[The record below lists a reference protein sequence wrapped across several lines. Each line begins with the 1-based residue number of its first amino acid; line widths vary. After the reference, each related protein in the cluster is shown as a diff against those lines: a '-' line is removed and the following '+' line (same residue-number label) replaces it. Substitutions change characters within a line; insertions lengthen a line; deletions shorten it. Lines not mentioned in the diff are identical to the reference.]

1 MFPEI
6 PNVGYILISLIMLYY
21 GGDLLVT
28 GSIRLATRFKISPFV
43 IGATVIGFGT
53 SAPELAVSV
62 LASLHGSGELA
73 LGNVIGSNIANVG
86 LALGLT
92 SLLIPPLTINERLF
106 RNEVLPLLIASFLIL
121 FLAWDQH
128 LSQEEGGFMVVLL
141 VVYLWMA
148 FGKKEVS
155 DINLE
160 ESGHYLEDRGLPTQA
175 SLIIFGLILLI
186 VGAEVMVKGATGI
199 AREMGVSEWFIGVSI
214 VAVGTSLPEIVSAL
228 IAAKRGHGEMAIG
241 NVFGSNIFNILLVL
255 GAASSIQPLE
265 IEETIHP
272 DLIFTTAFICLLLVL
287 IRIKHNLSR
296 LDGALLLLGYAT
308 YIGLKGTGV
317 L

>member
-1 MFPEI
+1 MSPEI
-6 PNVGYILISLIMLYY
+6 LNVGCILIGLVMLFY
-21 GGDLLVT
+21 GGDYLVT

-62 LASLHGSGELA
+62 LASLQGSGELA

-86 LALGLT
+86 LVLGLT
-92 SLLIPPLTINERLF
+92 SLLIPLTISEQRFKSGAPILLG
-106 RNEVLPLLIASFLIL
+106 VSLLILYL
-121 FLAWDQH
+121 VWDHH
-128 LSQEEGGFMVVLL
+128 LLRWEGGFMVVLL
-141 VVYLWMA
+141 VVYLWTA

-155 DINLE
+155 EIELE
-160 ESGHYLEDRGLPTQA
+160 EGGYDWLPTPL
-175 SLIIFGLILLI
+175 LIIFGLILL
-186 VGAEVMVKGATGI
+186 VAGAEVMVKGATGI

-255 GAASSIQPLE
+255 GVASSIQPLE
-265 IEETIHP
+265 IEEAIHP
-272 DLIFTTAFICLLLVL
+272 DLIFTTAFICLFLVL
-287 IRIKHNLSR
+287 IRLRHNLSR
-296 LDGALLLLGYAT
+296 LDGVLLLLGYAT
-308 YIGLKGTGV
+308 YIGLKGAGV

>member
-1 MFPEI
+1 MSPEI
-6 PNVGYILISLIMLYY
+6 LNVGCILIGLVMLFY
-21 GGDLLVT
+21 GGDYLVT

-62 LASLHGSGELA
+62 LASLQGSGELA

-86 LALGLT
+86 LVLGLT
-92 SLLIPPLTINERLF
+92 SLLIPLTISEQRFKSEAPILLG
-106 RNEVLPLLIASFLIL
+106 VSLLILY
-121 FLAWDQH
+121 LAWDHH
-128 LSQEEGGFMVVLL
+128 LLRWEGGFMVVLL
-141 VVYLWMA
+141 VVYLWTA

-155 DINLE
+155 EIELE
-160 ESGHYLEDRGLPTQA
+160 EGGYDWLPTPL
-175 SLIIFGLILLI
+175 LIIFGLILL
-186 VGAEVMVKGATGI
+186 VAGAEVMVKGATGI

-214 VAVGTSLPEIVSAL
+214 VAGGTSLPEIVSAL

-255 GAASSIQPLE
+255 GVASSIQPLE
-265 IEETIHP
+265 IEEAIHP
-272 DLIFTTAFICLLLVL
+272 DLIFTTAFICLFLVL
-287 IRIKHNLSR
+287 IRLRHNLSR
-296 LDGALLLLGYAT
+296 LDGVLLLLGYAT
-308 YIGLKGTGV
+308 YIGLKGAGV

>member
-1 MFPEI
+1 MSPEI
-6 PNVGYILISLIMLYY
+6 LNVGCILIGLVMLFY
-21 GGDLLVT
+21 GGDYLVT
-28 GSIRLATRFKISPFV
+28 GSIRLTTRFKISPFV

-62 LASLHGSGELA
+62 LASLQGSGELA

-86 LALGLT
+86 LVLGLT
-92 SLLIPPLTINERLF
+92 SLLIPLTISEQRFKSEAPILLG
-106 RNEVLPLLIASFLIL
+106 VSLLILY
-121 FLAWDQH
+121 LAWDHH
-128 LSQEEGGFMVVLL
+128 LLRWEGGFMVVLL
-141 VVYLWMA
+141 VVYLWTA

-155 DINLE
+155 EIELE
-160 ESGHYLEDRGLPTQA
+160 EGGYDWLPTPL
-175 SLIIFGLILLI
+175 LIIFGLILL
-186 VGAEVMVKGATGI
+186 VAGAEVMVKGATGI

-255 GAASSIQPLE
+255 GVASSIQPLE
-265 IEETIHP
+265 IEEAIHP
-272 DLIFTTAFICLLLVL
+272 DLIFTTAFICLFLVL
-287 IRIKHNLSR
+287 IRLRHNLSR
-296 LDGALLLLGYAT
+296 LDGVLLLLGYAT
-308 YIGLKGTGV
+308 YIGLKGAGV

>member
-1 MFPEI
+1 MSPEI
-6 PNVGYILISLIMLYY
+6 LNVGCILIGLVMLFY
-21 GGDLLVT
+21 GGDYLVT

-62 LASLHGSGELA
+62 LASLQGSGELA

-86 LALGLT
+86 LVLGLT
-92 SLLIPPLTINERLF
+92 SLLIPLTISEQRFKSEAPILLG
-106 RNEVLPLLIASFLIL
+106 VSLLILY
-121 FLAWDQH
+121 LAWDHH
-128 LSQEEGGFMVVLL
+128 LLRWEGGFMVVLL
-141 VVYLWMA
+141 VVYLWTA

-155 DINLE
+155 EIELE
-160 ESGHYLEDRGLPTQA
+160 EGGYDWLPTPL
-175 SLIIFGLILLI
+175 LIIFGLILL
-186 VGAEVMVKGATGI
+186 VAGAEVMVKGATGI

-255 GAASSIQPLE
+255 GVASSIQPLE
-265 IEETIHP
+265 IEEAIHP
-272 DLIFTTAFICLLLVL
+272 DLIFTTAFICLFLVL
-287 IRIKHNLSR
+287 IRLRHNLSR
-296 LDGALLLLGYAT
+296 LDGVLLLLGYAT
-308 YIGLKGTGV
+308 YIGLKGAGV

>member
-1 MFPEI
+1 MSPEI
-6 PNVGYILISLIMLYY
+6 LNVGCILIGLVMLFY
-21 GGDLLVT
+21 GGDYLVT

-62 LASLHGSGELA
+62 LASLQGSGELA

-86 LALGLT
+86 LVLGLT
-92 SLLIPPLTINERLF
+92 SLLIPLTISEQRFKSEAPILLG
-106 RNEVLPLLIASFLIL
+106 VSLLILY
-121 FLAWDQH
+121 LAWDHH
-128 LSQEEGGFMVVLL
+128 LLRWEGGFMVVLL
-141 VVYLWMA
+141 VVYLWTA

-155 DINLE
+155 EIELE
-160 ESGHYLEDRGLPTQA
+160 EGGYDWLPTPL
-175 SLIIFGLILLI
+175 LIIFGLILL
-186 VGAEVMVKGATGI
+186 VAGAEVMVKGATGI
-199 AREMGVSEWFIGVSI
+199 AREMGISEWFIGVSI

-255 GAASSIQPLE
+255 GVASSIQPLE
-265 IEETIHP
+265 IEEAIHP
-272 DLIFTTAFICLLLVL
+272 DLIFTTAFICLFLVL
-287 IRIKHNLSR
+287 IRLKHNLSR
-296 LDGALLLLGYAT
+296 LDGVLLLLVYVT
-308 YIGLKGTGV
+308 YIGLKGVGI

>member
-1 MFPEI
+1 MSPEI
-6 PNVGYILISLIMLYY
+6 LNVGCILIGLVMLFY
-21 GGDLLVT
+21 GGDYLVT

-62 LASLHGSGELA
+62 LASLQGSGELA

-86 LALGLT
+86 LVLGLT
-92 SLLIPPLTINERLF
+92 SLLIPLTISEQRFKSEAPILLG
-106 RNEVLPLLIASFLIL
+106 VSLLILY
-121 FLAWDQH
+121 LAWDHH
-128 LSQEEGGFMVVLL
+128 LLRWEGGFMVVLL
-141 VVYLWMA
+141 VVYLWTA

-155 DINLE
+155 EIELE
-160 ESGHYLEDRGLPTQA
+160 EGGYDWLPTPL
-175 SLIIFGLILLI
+175 LIIFGLILLI

-199 AREMGVSEWFIGVSI
+199 AREMGISEWFIGVSI

-255 GAASSIQPLE
+255 GVASSIQPLE
-265 IEETIHP
+265 IEEAIHP
-272 DLIFTTAFICLLLVL
+272 DLIFTTAFICLFLVL
-287 IRIKHNLSR
+287 IRLRHNLSR
-296 LDGALLLLGYAT
+296 LDGVLLLLGYAT
-308 YIGLKGTGV
+308 YIGLKGAGV

>member
-1 MFPEI
+1 MSPEI
-6 PNVGYILISLIMLYY
+6 LNVGCILIGLVMLFY
-21 GGDLLVT
+21 GGDYLVT

-62 LASLHGSGELA
+62 LASLQGSGELA

-92 SLLIPPLTINERLF
+92 SLLIPLTISEQRFKSEAPILLG
-106 RNEVLPLLIASFLIL
+106 VSLLILY
-121 FLAWDQH
+121 LAWDHH
-128 LSQEEGGFMVVLL
+128 LLRWEGGFMVVLL
-141 VVYLWMA
+141 VVYLWTA

-155 DINLE
+155 EIELE
-160 ESGHYLEDRGLPTQA
+160 EGGYDWLPTPL
-175 SLIIFGLILLI
+175 LIIFGLILL
-186 VGAEVMVKGATGI
+186 VAGAEVMVKGATGI

-255 GAASSIQPLE
+255 GVASSIQPLE
-265 IEETIHP
+265 IEEAIHP
-272 DLIFTTAFICLLLVL
+272 DLIFTTAFICLFLVL
-287 IRIKHNLSR
+287 IRLRHNLSR
-296 LDGALLLLGYAT
+296 LDGVLLLLGYAT
-308 YIGLKGTGV
+308 YIGLKGAGV

>member
-1 MFPEI
+1 MLPEVPSI
-6 PNVGYILISLIMLYY
+6 GYILISLIMLYY
-21 GGDLLVT
+21 GGVYLVT

-62 LASLHGSGELA
+62 FASLQGSGELA

-86 LALGLT
+86 LVLGLT
-92 SLLIPPLTINERLF
+92 SLLIPLTINERLF
-106 RNEVLPLLIASFLIL
+106 RNEAPPLLIASFLIL

-128 LSQEEGGFMVVLL
+128 LSRLEGGFMVALL
-141 VVYLWMA
+141 VIYLWMA

-160 ESGHYLEDRGLPTQA
+160 ESGHYLESRGLPTQA
-175 SLIIFGLILLI
+175 GLIVTGLVLLI
-186 VGAEVMVKGATGI
+186 WGAKWMVTGAAGI
-199 AREMGVSEWFIGVSI
+199 AREMGISEWFIGVSI

-255 GAASSIQPLE
+255 GVASSIQPLE
-265 IEETIHP
+265 IEEAIHP

-296 LDGALLLLGYAT
+296 LDGVLLLLGYAT

>member
-1 MFPEI
+1 MSPEI
-6 PNVGYILISLIMLYY
+6 LNVGCILIGLVMLFY
-21 GGDLLVT
+21 GGDYLVT

-62 LASLHGSGELA
+62 LASLQGSGELA

-86 LALGLT
+86 LVLGLT
-92 SLLIPPLTINERLF
+92 SLLIPLTISEQRFKSEAPILLG
-106 RNEVLPLLIASFLIL
+106 VSLLILY
-121 FLAWDQH
+121 LAWDYR
-128 LSQEEGGFMVVLL
+128 LLRWEGGFMVVLL
-141 VVYLWMA
+141 VVYLWTA

-155 DINLE
+155 EIELE
-160 ESGHYLEDRGLPTQA
+160 EGGYDWLPTPL
-175 SLIIFGLILLI
+175 LIIFGLILL
-186 VGAEVMVKGATGI
+186 VAGAEVMVKGATGI

-255 GAASSIQPLE
+255 GVASSIHPLG
-265 IEETIHP
+265 IEEAIHP

-287 IRIKHNLSR
+287 IRLKYNLSR
-296 LDGALLLLGYAT
+296 LDGVLLLLGYAA
-308 YIGLKGTGV
+308 YIGLKGVGV

>member
-1 MFPEI
+1 MSPEI
-6 PNVGYILISLIMLYY
+6 LNVGCILIGLVMLFY
-21 GGDLLVT
+21 GGDYLVT
-28 GSIRLATRFKISPFV
+28 GSIRLATRFKVSPFV

-62 LASLHGSGELA
+62 LASLQGSGELA

-86 LALGLT
+86 LVLGLT
-92 SLLIPPLTINERLF
+92 SLLIPLTISEQRFKSEAPILLG
-106 RNEVLPLLIASFLIL
+106 VSLLILY
-121 FLAWDQH
+121 LAWDYR
-128 LSQEEGGFMVVLL
+128 LLRWEGGFMVVLL
-141 VVYLWMA
+141 VVYLWTA

-155 DINLE
+155 EIELE
-160 ESGHYLEDRGLPTQA
+160 EGGYDWLPTPL
-175 SLIIFGLILLI
+175 LIIFGLILL
-186 VGAEVMVKGATGI
+186 VAGAEVMVKGATGI

-214 VAVGTSLPEIVSAL
+214 VAMGTSLPEIVSAL

-265 IEETIHP
+265 IEEAIHP
-272 DLIFTTAFICLLLVL
+272 DLIFTTAFICLFLVL
-287 IRIKHNLSR
+287 IRLRHNLSR
-296 LDGALLLLGYAT
+296 LDGVLLLLGYAT
-308 YIGLKGTGV
+308 YIGLKGAGV

>member
-1 MFPEI
+1 MSPEI
-6 PNVGYILISLIMLYY
+6 LNVGCILIGLVMLFY
-21 GGDLLVT
+21 GGDYLVT

-62 LASLHGSGELA
+62 LASLQGSGELA

-86 LALGLT
+86 LVLGLT
-92 SLLIPPLTINERLF
+92 SLLIPLTISEQRFKSEAPTLLG
-106 RNEVLPLLIASFLIL
+106 VSLLILY
-121 FLAWDQH
+121 LAWDHH
-128 LSQEEGGFMVVLL
+128 LLRWEGGFMVVLL
-141 VVYLWMA
+141 VVYLWTA

-155 DINLE
+155 EIELE
-160 ESGHYLEDRGLPTQA
+160 EGGYDWLPTPL
-175 SLIIFGLILLI
+175 LIIFGLILL
-186 VGAEVMVKGATGI
+186 VAGAEVMVKGATGI
-199 AREMGVSEWFIGVSI
+199 AREMGISEWFIGVSI

-255 GAASSIQPLE
+255 GVASSIQPLE
-265 IEETIHP
+265 IEEAIHP
-272 DLIFTTAFICLLLVL
+272 DLIFTTAFICLFLVL
-287 IRIKHNLSR
+287 IRLRHNLSR
-296 LDGALLLLGYAT
+296 LDGVLLLLGYAT
-308 YIGLKGTGV
+308 YIGLKGAGV

>member
-1 MFPEI
+1 MSPEI
-6 PNVGYILISLIMLYY
+6 LNVGCILIGLVMLFY
-21 GGDLLVT
+21 GGDYLVT

-62 LASLHGSGELA
+62 LASLQGSGELA

-86 LALGLT
+86 LVLGLT
-92 SLLIPPLTINERLF
+92 SLLIPLTISEQRFKSEAPILLG
-106 RNEVLPLLIASFLIL
+106 VSLLILY
-121 FLAWDQH
+121 LAWDYR
-128 LSQEEGGFMVVLL
+128 LLRWEGGFMVVLL
-141 VVYLWMA
+141 VVYLWTA

-155 DINLE
+155 EIELE
-160 ESGHYLEDRGLPTQA
+160 EGGYDWLPTPL
-175 SLIIFGLILLI
+175 LIIFGLILL
-186 VGAEVMVKGATGI
+186 VAGAEVMVKGATGI
-199 AREMGVSEWFIGVSI
+199 AREMGISEWFIGVSI

-265 IEETIHP
+265 IEEAIHP
-272 DLIFTTAFICLLLVL
+272 DLIFTTAFICLFLVL
-287 IRIKHNLSR
+287 IRLRHNLSR
-296 LDGALLLLGYAT
+296 LDGVLLLLGYAT
-308 YIGLKGTGV
+308 YIGLKGAGV

>member
-1 MFPEI
+1 MSPEI
-6 PNVGYILISLIMLYY
+6 LNVGCILIGLVMLFY
-21 GGDLLVT
+21 GGDYLVT

-62 LASLHGSGELA
+62 LASLQGSGELA

-86 LALGLT
+86 LVLGLT
-92 SLLIPPLTINERLF
+92 SLLIPLTISEQRFKSEAPTLLG
-106 RNEVLPLLIASFLIL
+106 VSLLILY
-121 FLAWDQH
+121 LAWDYR
-128 LSQEEGGFMVVLL
+128 LLRWEGGFMVVLL
-141 VVYLWMA
+141 VVYLWTA

-155 DINLE
+155 EIELE
-160 ESGHYLEDRGLPTQA
+160 EGGYDWLPTPL
-175 SLIIFGLILLI
+175 LIIFGLILL
-186 VGAEVMVKGATGI
+186 VAGAEVMVKGATGI

-214 VAVGTSLPEIVSAL
+214 VAMGTSLPEIVSAL

-255 GAASSIQPLE
+255 GVASSIQPLE
-265 IEETIHP
+265 IEEAIHP
-272 DLIFTTAFICLLLVL
+272 DLIFTTAFICLFLVL
-287 IRIKHNLSR
+287 IRLRHNLSR
-296 LDGALLLLGYAT
+296 LDGVLLLLGYAT
-308 YIGLKGTGV
+308 YIGLKGAGV

>member
-1 MFPEI
+1 MLPEVPSI
-6 PNVGYILISLIMLYY
+6 GYILISLTMLYY
-21 GGDLLVT
+21 GGMYLVT

-62 LASLHGSGELA
+62 FASLQGSGELA

-86 LALGLT
+86 LVLGLT
-92 SLLIPPLTINERLF
+92 SLLIPLTINERLF
-106 RNEVLPLLIASFLIL
+106 RNEAPSLLIASFLIL

-128 LSQEEGGFMVVLL
+128 LSRLEGGFMVALL
-141 VVYLWMA
+141 VIYLWMA

-160 ESGHYLEDRGLPTQA
+160 ESGHYLESRGLPTQA
-175 SLIIFGLILLI
+175 GLIVTGLVLLI
-186 VGAEVMVKGATGI
+186 WGAKWMVTGAAGI
-199 AREMGVSEWFIGVSI
+199 AREMGISEWFIGVSI

-296 LDGALLLLGYAT
+296 LDGVLLLLGYAT

>member
-1 MFPEI
+1 MSPEI
-6 PNVGYILISLIMLYY
+6 LNVGCILIGLVMLFY
-21 GGDLLVT
+21 GGDYLVT

-62 LASLHGSGELA
+62 LASLQGSGELA

-86 LALGLT
+86 LVLGLT
-92 SLLIPPLTINERLF
+92 SLLIPLTISEQRFKSEAPILLG
-106 RNEVLPLLIASFLIL
+106 VSLLILY
-121 FLAWDQH
+121 LAWDHH
-128 LSQEEGGFMVVLL
+128 LLRWEGGFMVVLL
-141 VVYLWMA
+141 VVYLWTA

-155 DINLE
+155 EIELE
-160 ESGHYLEDRGLPTQA
+160 EGGYDWLPTPL
-175 SLIIFGLILLI
+175 LIIFGLILL
-186 VGAEVMVKGATGI
+186 VAGAEVMVKGATGI

-214 VAVGTSLPEIVSAL
+214 VAMGTSLPEIVSAL

-265 IEETIHP
+265 IEEAIHP
-272 DLIFTTAFICLLLVL
+272 DLIFTTAFICLFLVL
-287 IRIKHNLSR
+287 IRLRHNLSR
-296 LDGALLLLGYAT
+296 LDGVLLLLGYAT
-308 YIGLKGTGV
+308 YIGLKGAGV

>member
-1 MFPEI
+1 MSPEI
-6 PNVGYILISLIMLYY
+6 LNVGCILIGLVMLFY
-21 GGDLLVT
+21 GGDYLVT

-62 LASLHGSGELA
+62 LASLQGSGELA

-86 LALGLT
+86 LVLGLT
-92 SLLIPPLTINERLF
+92 SLLIPLTISEQRFKSEAPILLG
-106 RNEVLPLLIASFLIL
+106 VSLLILY
-121 FLAWDQH
+121 LAWDHH
-128 LSQEEGGFMVVLL
+128 LLRWEGGFMVVLL
-141 VVYLWMA
+141 VVYLWTA

-155 DINLE
+155 EIELE
-160 ESGHYLEDRGLPTQA
+160 EGGYDWLPTPL
-175 SLIIFGLILLI
+175 LIIFGLILLI

-199 AREMGVSEWFIGVSI
+199 AREMGISEWFIGVSI

-255 GAASSIQPLE
+255 GVASSIQPFG
-265 IEETIHP
+265 IEEAIHP
-272 DLIFTTAFICLLLVL
+272 DLIFTTAFICLFLVL
-287 IRIKHNLSR
+287 IRLRHNLSR
-296 LDGALLLLGYAT
+296 LDGVLLLLGYAT
-308 YIGLKGTGV
+308 YIGLKGAGV

>member
-1 MFPEI
+1 MSPEI
-6 PNVGYILISLIMLYY
+6 LNVGCILIGLVMLFY
-21 GGDLLVT
+21 GGDYLVT

-62 LASLHGSGELA
+62 LASLQGSGELA

-86 LALGLT
+86 LVLGLT
-92 SLLIPPLTINERLF
+92 SLLIPLTISEQRFKSEAPILLG
-106 RNEVLPLLIASFLIL
+106 VSLLILY
-121 FLAWDQH
+121 LAWDYR
-128 LSQEEGGFMVVLL
+128 LLRWEGGFMVVLL
-141 VVYLWMA
+141 VVYLWTA

-155 DINLE
+155 EIELE
-160 ESGHYLEDRGLPTQA
+160 EGGYDWLPTPL
-175 SLIIFGLILLI
+175 LIIFGLILL
-186 VGAEVMVKGATGI
+186 VAGAEVMVKGATGI

-214 VAVGTSLPEIVSAL
+214 VAMGTSLPEIVSAL

-255 GAASSIQPLE
+255 GVASSIQPLE
-265 IEETIHP
+265 IEEAIHP
-272 DLIFTTAFICLLLVL
+272 DLIFTTAFICLFLVL
-287 IRIKHNLSR
+287 IRLRHNLSR
-296 LDGALLLLGYAT
+296 LDGVLLLLGYAT
-308 YIGLKGTGV
+308 YIGLKGAGV

>member
-1 MFPEI
+1 MLPEVPSI
-6 PNVGYILISLIMLYY
+6 GYILISLTMLYY
-21 GGDLLVT
+21 GGMYLVT

-62 LASLHGSGELA
+62 FASLQGSGELA

-86 LALGLT
+86 LVLGLT
-92 SLLIPPLTINERLF
+92 SLLIPLTINERLF
-106 RNEVLPLLIASFLIL
+106 RNEAPSLLIASFLIL

-128 LSQEEGGFMVVLL
+128 LSRLEGGFMVALL
-141 VVYLWMA
+141 VIYLWMA

-160 ESGHYLEDRGLPTQA
+160 ESGHYLESRGLPTQA
-175 SLIIFGLILLI
+175 GLIVTGLVLLI
-186 VGAEVMVKGATGI
+186 WGAKWMVTGAAGI
-199 AREMGVSEWFIGVSI
+199 AREMGISEWFIGVSI

-296 LDGALLLLGYAT
+296 LDGVLLLLGYAT
-308 YIGLKGTGV
+308 YIGLKGTEV

>member
-1 MFPEI
+1 MSPEI
-6 PNVGYILISLIMLYY
+6 LNVGCILIGLVMLFY
-21 GGDLLVT
+21 GGDYLVT

-62 LASLHGSGELA
+62 LASLQGSGELA

-86 LALGLT
+86 LVLGLT
-92 SLLIPPLTINERLF
+92 SLLIPLTISEQRFKSEAPILLG
-106 RNEVLPLLIASFLIL
+106 VSLLILY
-121 FLAWDQH
+121 LAWDHH
-128 LSQEEGGFMVVLL
+128 LLRWEGGFMGALL
-141 VVYLWMA
+141 VVYLWTA

-155 DINLE
+155 EIELE
-160 ESGHYLEDRGLPTQA
+160 EGGYDWLPTPL
-175 SLIIFGLILLI
+175 LIIFGLILL
-186 VGAEVMVKGATGI
+186 VAGAEVMVKGATGI

-214 VAVGTSLPEIVSAL
+214 VAMGTSLPEIVSAL

-255 GAASSIQPLE
+255 GVASSIQPLE
-265 IEETIHP
+265 IEEAIHP
-272 DLIFTTAFICLLLVL
+272 DLIFTTAFICLFLVL
-287 IRIKHNLSR
+287 IRLRHNLSR
-296 LDGALLLLGYAT
+296 LDGVLLLLGYAT
-308 YIGLKGTGV
+308 YIGLKGAGV

>member
-1 MFPEI
+1 MSPEI
-6 PNVGYILISLIMLYY
+6 LNVGCILIGLVMLFY
-21 GGDLLVT
+21 GGDYLVT

-62 LASLHGSGELA
+62 LASLQGSGELA

-86 LALGLT
+86 LVLGLT
-92 SLLIPPLTINERLF
+92 SLLIPLTISEQRFKSEAPILLG
-106 RNEVLPLLIASFLIL
+106 VSLLILY
-121 FLAWDQH
+121 LAWDH
-128 LSQEEGGFMVVLL
+128 RLLRWEGGFMVVLL
-141 VVYLWMA
+141 VVYLWTA

-155 DINLE
+155 EIELE
-160 ESGHYLEDRGLPTQA
+160 EGGYDWLPTPL
-175 SLIIFGLILLI
+175 LIIFGLILL
-186 VGAEVMVKGATGI
+186 VAGAEVMVKGATGI

-214 VAVGTSLPEIVSAL
+214 VAMGTSLPEIVSAL

-265 IEETIHP
+265 IEEAIHP
-272 DLIFTTAFICLLLVL
+272 DLIFTTAFICLFLVL
-287 IRIKHNLSR
+287 IRLRHNLSR
-296 LDGALLLLGYAT
+296 LDGVLLLLGYAT
-308 YIGLKGTGV
+308 YIGLKGAGV

>member
-1 MFPEI
+1 MSPEI
-6 PNVGYILISLIMLYY
+6 LNVGCILIGLVMLFY
-21 GGDLLVT
+21 GGDYLVT

-62 LASLHGSGELA
+62 LASLQGSGELA

-86 LALGLT
+86 LVLGLT
-92 SLLIPPLTINERLF
+92 SLLIPLTISEQRFKSEAPILLG
-106 RNEVLPLLIASFLIL
+106 VSLLILY
-121 FLAWDQH
+121 LAWDH
-128 LSQEEGGFMVVLL
+128 RLLRWEGGFMVVLL
-141 VVYLWMA
+141 VVYLWTA

-155 DINLE
+155 EIELE
-160 ESGHYLEDRGLPTQA
+160 EGGYDWLPTPL
-175 SLIIFGLILLI
+175 LIIFGLILL
-186 VGAEVMVKGATGI
+186 VAGAEVMVKGATGI
-199 AREMGVSEWFIGVSI
+199 AREMGISEWFIGVSI

-255 GAASSIQPLE
+255 GVASSIQPLE

-272 DLIFTTAFICLLLVL
+272 DLIFTTAFICLFLVL
-287 IRIKHNLSR
+287 IRLRHNLSR
-296 LDGALLLLGYAT
+296 LDGVLLLLGYAT
-308 YIGLKGTGV
+308 YIGLKGAGV

>member
-1 MFPEI
+1 MLPEVPSI
-6 PNVGYILISLIMLYY
+6 GYILISLTMLYY
-21 GGDLLVT
+21 GGVYLVT

-62 LASLHGSGELA
+62 FASLQGSGELA

-86 LALGLT
+86 LVLGLT
-92 SLLIPPLTINERLF
+92 SLLIPLTINERLF
-106 RNEVLPLLIASFLIL
+106 RNEAPPLLIASFLIL

-128 LSQEEGGFMVVLL
+128 LSRLEGGFMVALL
-141 VVYLWMA
+141 VIYLWMA

-160 ESGHYLEDRGLPTQA
+160 ESGHYLESRGLPTQA
-175 SLIIFGLILLI
+175 GLIVTGLVLLI
-186 VGAEVMVKGATGI
+186 WGAKWMVTGAAGI
-199 AREMGVSEWFIGVSI
+199 AREMGISEWFIGVSI

>member
-1 MFPEI
+1 MSPEI
-6 PNVGYILISLIMLYY
+6 LNVGCILIGLVMLFY
-21 GGDLLVT
+21 GGDYLVT

-62 LASLHGSGELA
+62 LASLQGSGELA

-86 LALGLT
+86 LVLGLT
-92 SLLIPPLTINERLF
+92 SILIPLTISEQRFKSEAPILLG
-106 RNEVLPLLIASFLIL
+106 VSLLILY
-121 FLAWDQH
+121 LAWDYR
-128 LSQEEGGFMVVLL
+128 LLRWEGGFMVVLL
-141 VVYLWMA
+141 VVYLWTA

-155 DINLE
+155 EIELE
-160 ESGHYLEDRGLPTQA
+160 EGGYDWLPTPL
-175 SLIIFGLILLI
+175 LIIFGLILL
-186 VGAEVMVKGATGI
+186 VAGAEVMVKGATGI

-214 VAVGTSLPEIVSAL
+214 VAVGTSLPEIASAL

-255 GAASSIQPLE
+255 GVASSIQPLE
-265 IEETIHP
+265 IEEAIHP
-272 DLIFTTAFICLLLVL
+272 DLIFTTAFICLFLVL
-287 IRIKHNLSR
+287 IRLRHNLSR
-296 LDGALLLLGYAT
+296 LDGVLLLLGYAT
-308 YIGLKGTGV
+308 YIGLKGAGV

>member
-1 MFPEI
+1 MSPEI
-6 PNVGYILISLIMLYY
+6 LNVGCILIGLVMLFY
-21 GGDLLVT
+21 GGDYLVT

-62 LASLHGSGELA
+62 LASLQGSGELA

-86 LALGLT
+86 LVLGLT
-92 SLLIPPLTINERLF
+92 SLLIPLTISEQRFKSEAPILLG
-106 RNEVLPLLIASFLIL
+106 VSLLILY
-121 FLAWDQH
+121 LAWDYR
-128 LSQEEGGFMVVLL
+128 LLRWEGGFMVVLL
-141 VVYLWMA
+141 VVYLWTA

-155 DINLE
+155 EIELE
-160 ESGHYLEDRGLPTQA
+160 EGGYDWLPTPL
-175 SLIIFGLILLI
+175 LIISGLTLLI

-255 GAASSIQPLE
+255 GVASSIQPLE
-265 IEETIHP
+265 IEEAIHP
-272 DLIFTTAFICLLLVL
+272 DLIFTTAFICLFLVL
-287 IRIKHNLSR
+287 IRLRHNLSR
-296 LDGALLLLGYAT
+296 LDGVLLLLGYAT
-308 YIGLKGTGV
+308 YIGLKGAGV

>member
-1 MFPEI
+1 MSPEI
-6 PNVGYILISLIMLYY
+6 LNVGCILIGLVMLFY
-21 GGDLLVT
+21 GGDYLVT

-62 LASLHGSGELA
+62 LASLQGSGELA

-86 LALGLT
+86 LVLGLT
-92 SLLIPPLTINERLF
+92 SLLIPLTISEQRFKSEAPILLG
-106 RNEVLPLLIASFLIL
+106 VSLLILY
-121 FLAWDQH
+121 LAWDHH
-128 LSQEEGGFMVVLL
+128 LLRWEGGFMVVLL
-141 VVYLWMA
+141 VVYLWTA

-155 DINLE
+155 EIELE
-160 ESGHYLEDRGLPTQA
+160 EGGYDWLPTPL
-175 SLIIFGLILLI
+175 LIIFGLILL
-186 VGAEVMVKGATGI
+186 VAGAEVMVKGATGI
-199 AREMGVSEWFIGVSI
+199 AREMGISEWFIGVSI

-255 GAASSIQPLE
+255 GVASSIQPLE
-265 IEETIHP
+265 IEEAIHP
-272 DLIFTTAFICLLLVL
+272 DLIFTTAFICLFLVL
-287 IRIKHNLSR
+287 IRLRHNLSR
-296 LDGALLLLGYAT
+296 LDGVLLLLGYAT
-308 YIGLKGTGV
+308 YIGLKGAGV

>member
-1 MFPEI
+1 MSPEI
-6 PNVGYILISLIMLYY
+6 LNVGCILIGLVMLFY
-21 GGDLLVT
+21 GGDYLVT

-62 LASLHGSGELA
+62 LASLQGSGELA

-86 LALGLT
+86 LVLGLT
-92 SLLIPPLTINERLF
+92 SLLIPLTISEQRFKSEAPILLG
-106 RNEVLPLLIASFLIL
+106 VSLLILY
-121 FLAWDQH
+121 LAWDHH
-128 LSQEEGGFMVVLL
+128 LSRLEGGFMMVLL
-141 VVYLWMA
+141 VVYLWTA

-155 DINLE
+155 DIELE
-160 ESGHYLEDRGLPTQA
+160 EGGYDWIPTPL
-175 SLIIFGLILLI
+175 LIIFGLILL
-186 VGAEVMVKGATGI
+186 VAGAEVMVKGATGI

-265 IEETIHP
+265 IEEAIHP
-272 DLIFTTAFICLLLVL
+272 DLIFTTAFICLFLVL
-287 IRIKHNLSR
+287 IRLRHNLSR
-296 LDGALLLLGYAT
+296 LDGVLLLLGYAT
-308 YIGLKGTGV
+308 YIGLKGAGV

>member
-1 MFPEI
+1 MSPEI
-6 PNVGYILISLIMLYY
+6 LNVGCILIGLVMLFY
-21 GGDLLVT
+21 GGDYLVT

-62 LASLHGSGELA
+62 LASLQGSGELA

-86 LALGLT
+86 LVLGLT
-92 SLLIPPLTINERLF
+92 SLLIPLTISEQRFKSEAPTLLG
-106 RNEVLPLLIASFLIL
+106 VSLLILY
-121 FLAWDQH
+121 LAWDHH
-128 LSQEEGGFMVVLL
+128 LLRWEGGFMVVLL
-141 VVYLWMA
+141 VVYLWTA

-155 DINLE
+155 EIELE
-160 ESGHYLEDRGLPTQA
+160 EGGYDWLPTPL
-175 SLIIFGLILLI
+175 LIIFGLILL
-186 VGAEVMVKGATGI
+186 VAGAEVMVKGATGI

-214 VAVGTSLPEIVSAL
+214 VAMGTSLPEIVSAL

-255 GAASSIQPLE
+255 GVASSIQPLE
-265 IEETIHP
+265 IEEAIHP
-272 DLIFTTAFICLLLVL
+272 DLIFTTAFICLFLVL
-287 IRIKHNLSR
+287 IRLRHNLSR
-296 LDGALLLLGYAT
+296 LDGVLLLLGYAT
-308 YIGLKGTGV
+308 YIGLKGAGV

>member
-1 MFPEI
+1 MSPEI
-6 PNVGYILISLIMLYY
+6 LNVGCILIGLVMLFY
-21 GGDLLVT
+21 GGDYLVT

-62 LASLHGSGELA
+62 LASLQGSGELA

-86 LALGLT
+86 LVLGLT
-92 SLLIPPLTINERLF
+92 SLLIPLTISEQRFKSEAPILLG
-106 RNEVLPLLIASFLIL
+106 VSLLILY
-121 FLAWDQH
+121 LAWDHH
-128 LSQEEGGFMVVLL
+128 LLRWEGGFMVVLL
-141 VVYLWMA
+141 VVYLWAA

-155 DINLE
+155 DIELE
-160 ESGHYLEDRGLPTQA
+160 EGGYDWLPTPL
-175 SLIIFGLILLI
+175 LIIFGLILL
-186 VGAEVMVKGATGI
+186 VAGAEVMVKGATGI
-199 AREMGVSEWFIGVSI
+199 AREMGISEWFIGVSI

-255 GAASSIQPLE
+255 GVASSIQPLE
-265 IEETIHP
+265 IEEAIHP
-272 DLIFTTAFICLLLVL
+272 DLIFTTAFICLFLVL
-287 IRIKHNLSR
+287 IRLRHNLSR
-296 LDGALLLLGYAT
+296 LDGVLLLLGYAT
-308 YIGLKGTGV
+308 YIGLKGAGV

>member
-1 MFPEI
+1 MSPEI
-6 PNVGYILISLIMLYY
+6 LNVGCILIGLAMLFY
-21 GGDLLVT
+21 GGDYLVT

-62 LASLHGSGELA
+62 LASLQGSGELA

-86 LALGLT
+86 LVLGLT
-92 SLLIPPLTINERLF
+92 SLLIPLTISEQRFKSEAPILLG
-106 RNEVLPLLIASFLIL
+106 VSLLILY
-121 FLAWDQH
+121 LAWDYR
-128 LSQEEGGFMVVLL
+128 LSRLEGGFMVVLL
-141 VVYLWMA
+141 VVYLWTA

-155 DINLE
+155 EIELE
-160 ESGHYLEDRGLPTQA
+160 EGGYDWLPTPL
-175 SLIIFGLILLI
+175 LIIFGLILL
-186 VGAEVMVKGATGI
+186 VAGAEVMVKGATGI

-214 VAVGTSLPEIVSAL
+214 VAMGTSLPEIVSAL

-255 GAASSIQPLE
+255 GVASSIQPFG
-265 IEETIHP
+265 IEEAIHP
-272 DLIFTTAFICLLLVL
+272 DLIFTTAFICLFLVL
-287 IRIKHNLSR
+287 IRLKHDLNHR
-296 LDGALLLLGYAT
+296 DGALLLLGYAA

>member
-1 MFPEI
+1 MSPEI
-6 PNVGYILISLIMLYY
+6 LNVGCILIGLVMLFY
-21 GGDLLVT
+21 GGDYLVT

-62 LASLHGSGELA
+62 LASLQGSGELA

-86 LALGLT
+86 LVLGLT
-92 SLLIPPLTINERLF
+92 SLLIPLTISEQRFKSEAPILLG
-106 RNEVLPLLIASFLIL
+106 VSLLILY
-121 FLAWDQH
+121 LAWDYR
-128 LSQEEGGFMVVLL
+128 LLRWEGGFMVVLL
-141 VVYLWMA
+141 VMYLWTA

-155 DINLE
+155 EIELE
-160 ESGHYLEDRGLPTQA
+160 EGGYDWLPTPL
-175 SLIIFGLILLI
+175 LIIFGLILL
-186 VGAEVMVKGATGI
+186 VAGAEVMVKGATGI

-214 VAVGTSLPEIVSAL
+214 VAMGTSLPEIVSAL

-255 GAASSIQPLE
+255 GVASSIQPLE
-265 IEETIHP
+265 IEEAIHP
-272 DLIFTTAFICLLLVL
+272 DLIFTTAFICLFLVL
-287 IRIKHNLSR
+287 IRLRHNLSR
-296 LDGALLLLGYAT
+296 LDGVLLLLGYAT
-308 YIGLKGTGV
+308 YIGLKGAGV